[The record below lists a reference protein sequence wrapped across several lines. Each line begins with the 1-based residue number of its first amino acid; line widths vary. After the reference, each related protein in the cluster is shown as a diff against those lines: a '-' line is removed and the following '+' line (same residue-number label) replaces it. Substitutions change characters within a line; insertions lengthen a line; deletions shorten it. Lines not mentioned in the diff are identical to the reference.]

1 MNVSIKLNASTPS
14 SSFEEAVTK
23 HIDAGGGESLDQA
36 VKRILSGA
44 NVSPTDKARVLKVK
58 KALEEGSIKR
68 EEKAYSKAGVLKKLT
83 MAEVKRLNTELE
95 NEEARQTLIQM
106 KKDIPDNYVLVDN
119 LDKLSDVVESVNGE
133 MEIPI
138 DVETTGT
145 DTEKDYIVGYVISS
159 ASKDIHYYIPTKHD
173 TDEVQLPHEVV
184 TSKLKD
190 ILESPEALYIGH
202 NISFDL
208 EMLLKEGIQVKG
220 RLWDTQTGMILLN
233 ENEGSYA
240 LKNLAT
246 KYLRIP
252 SKTYG
257 QLFGN
262 KGFHEVDDLLLAT
275 AYAAKDGEITYKLYE
290 FQRDQLQERFPTIY
304 DYAVNIEM
312 PLIYA
317 VLEMERVGFTIDVE
331 FAEKY
336 GDELRERIKEVEEK
350 ILKVLEPLH
359 EGESELNIGST
370 QQLKPVLEKHTKKK
384 LNGTS
389 AKVLKPL
396 AKEFEVVADI
406 LEFRGLNKTL
416 GTYVEKLPKAVN
428 PETGKIRANYNPN
441 GAATGRFS
449 SGGASGNMQNQ
460 SPEAQQL
467 FVAPKGKVWIEAD
480 FSSQEIRAVAYLSQ
494 EPVLIEAFKKGIDAY
509 SSMAANFYDR
519 PYEEVYKNPDGSDT
533 KERKEM
539 KVVWLATL
547 YGMSNYSLAEMLN
560 ISKEEADALQ
570 TELFNSMP
578 NLKGWLEDTKNF
590 AQGKGFVWMDK
601 KQRKRRLPEAT
612 QQREYIP
619 YGKYNDPEFEDKKK
633 INSGIN
639 RALRQSANAVVQGSS
654 AIQTKATLLKAVETC
669 KEREGWA
676 IVNVI
681 HDAIFWEVPE
691 DFTREDASL
700 IMEVMTETYPWG
712 EDIPNKTDLEV
723 MKRWSDGV
731 SLEEWFKNKA

>member
-58 KALEEGSIKR
+58 KALEDGSIKR

-95 NEEARQTLIQM
+95 DEEARQTLIQM
-106 KKDIPDNYVLVDN
+106 KKDIPDNYVLVN
-119 LDKLSDVVESVNGE
+119 RLDKLSDVVESVNGE
-133 MEIPI
+133 VEIPI

-159 ASKDIHYYIPTKHD
+159 VSKDIHYYIPTKHD
-173 TDEVQLPHEVV
+173 TDEVQLPHEAV

-202 NISFDL
+202 NVSFDL
-208 EMLLKEGIQVKG
+208 EMLLKEGIRVRG

-262 KGFHEVDDLLLAT
+262 KGFHEVDDLVLAT
-275 AYAAKDGEITYKLYE
+275 AYAAKDDDLTYRLYK
-290 FQRDQLQERFPTIY
+290 FQKAQLQERFPSIWE
-304 DYAVNIEM
+304 YAVDVEM

-317 VLEMERVGFTIDVE
+317 VLEMERNGFNIDTKY
-331 FAEKY
+331 AEKY
-336 GDELRERIKEVEEK
+336 GEELSAEKEEVAARVTE
-350 ILKVLEPLH
+350 VL
-359 EGESELNIGST
+359 GDLNLNSPS
-370 QQLKPVLEKHTKKK
+370 QLRPALEKHTGRKLDNTNAKTLKK
-384 LNGTS
+384 LS
-389 AKVLKPL
+389 SDY
-396 AKEFEVVADI
+396 EVVKDVLRYKEI
-406 LEFRGLNKTL
+406 TKLY
-416 GTYVEKLPKAVN
+416 GTYIDKLPKAIN
-428 PETGKIRANYNPN
+428 ETTGKLYGSYNPN
-441 GAATGRFS
+441 GAKTGRFS
-449 SGGASGNMQNQ
+449 SGGASGNMQNLPEEARPLFIA
-460 SPEAQQL
+460 SP
-467 FVAPKGKVWIEAD
+467 GKVIVGAD
-480 FSSQEIRAVAYLSQ
+480 FSSQEIRAVAYLSG
-494 EPVLIEAFKKGIDAY
+494 EPVLIDAFRKGIDAY
-509 SSMAANFYDR
+509 SSMAANFYGK

-547 YGMSNYSLAEMLN
+547 YGMSNFSLAEMLG
-560 ISKEEADALQ
+560 ITKVEADALQ

-578 NLKGWLEDTKNF
+578 KLKAWLDNVKEF
-590 AQGKGFVWMDK
+590 AQQTGYVWMDR
-601 KQRKRRLPEAT
+601 KQRKRRLPEAR
-612 QQREYIP
+612 QQKEYIP
-619 YGKYNDPEFEDKKK
+619 YGKYNDSKFEEQRLK
-633 INSGIN
+633 NSAIN
-639 RALRQSANAVVQGSS
+639 RSLRQSANAVVQGSS
-654 AIQTKATLLKAVETC
+654 AIQTKVTMLALQELC
-669 KEREGWA
+669 HNREGWSLWSQ
-676 IVNVI
+676 I
-681 HDAIFWEVPE
+681 HDECLLEIPE
-691 DFTREDASL
+691 DFTEEDIAD
-700 IMEVMTETYPWG
+700 IERVMVETYPWG
-712 EDIPNKTDLEV
+712 DTVENATDIEIQT
-723 MKRWSDGV
+723 RWGEGMTID
-731 SLEEWFKNKA
+731 EWFERKKKNS

>member
-95 NEEARQTLIQM
+95 DEEARQTLIQM
-106 KKDIPDNYVLVDN
+106 KKDIPDNYILVN
-119 LDKLSDVVESVNGE
+119 SLGKLSEVVESVNGE

-159 ASKDIHYYIPTKHD
+159 VTKDIHYYIPTKHD
-173 TDEVQLPHEVV
+173 TDEVQLQHEVV
-184 TSKLKD
+184 TSTLKD
-190 ILESPEALYIGH
+190 VLESPKALYIGH
-202 NISFDL
+202 NVSFDL
-208 EMLLKEGIQVKG
+208 EMLLKEGIRVRG

-233 ENEGSYA
+233 ENEESYA

-262 KGFHEVDDLLLAT
+262 KGFHEVDDLVLAT
-275 AYAAKDGEITYKLYE
+275 AYAAKDGDITYKLYV

-317 VLEMERVGFTIDVE
+317 VLEMERTGFTIDVE
-331 FAEKY
+331 FAERY

-370 QQLKPVLEKHTKKK
+370 QQLKPVLEKHTKKR
-384 LNGTS
+384 LDGTS

-416 GTYVEKLPKAVN
+416 GTYVEKLPKSVN

-480 FSSQEIRAVAYLSQ
+480 FKAQEIRAAAYLSGEQ
-494 EPVLIEAFKKGIDAY
+494 KLIDGFRRGEDPYAT
-509 SSMAANFYDR
+509 MASNFYGKPHD
-519 PYEEVYKNPDGSDT
+519 EVYKLPNGDDT
-533 KERKEM
+533 PERKEM

-547 YGMSNYSLAEMLN
+547 YGMSSYSLADMLGTG
-560 ISKEEADALQ
+560 KTEAEAFQ
-570 TELFNSMP
+570 RELFESMP
-578 NLKGWLEDTKNF
+578 QLNKWLQDVKDFVQT
-590 AQGKGFVWMDK
+590 KGFVWMDRQ
-601 KQRKRRLPEAT
+601 QRKRRLPEAT
-612 QQREYIP
+612 KQREYIP
-619 YGKYNDPEFEDKKK
+619 YGKYNDPEYEEQKKV
-633 INSGIN
+633 NSGIS
-639 RALRQSANAVVQGSS
+639 RSLRQAPNAVVQGSS
-654 AIQTKATLLKAVETC
+654 AIQTKATLIKAIETC
-669 KEREGWA
+669 QEREGWA
-676 IVNVI
+676 IPNVI

-691 DFTREDASL
+691 DFTEEDAKV
-700 IMEVMTETYPWG
+700 IEDVMVNTYPWG
-712 EDIPNKTDLEV
+712 DAVANGTDLEV
-723 MKRWSDGV
+723 MTRWGEKTK
-731 SLEEWFKNKA
+731 LEHWFKNKA